1 MIYSWRHRVLNRANF
16 KIIFWEENSGDK
28 MKEIVA
34 AGITFGSLMLI
45 GVGFACLF
53 LAEQIS
59 PEK

>member
-1 MIYSWRHRVLNRANF
+1 
-16 KIIFWEENSGDK
+16 